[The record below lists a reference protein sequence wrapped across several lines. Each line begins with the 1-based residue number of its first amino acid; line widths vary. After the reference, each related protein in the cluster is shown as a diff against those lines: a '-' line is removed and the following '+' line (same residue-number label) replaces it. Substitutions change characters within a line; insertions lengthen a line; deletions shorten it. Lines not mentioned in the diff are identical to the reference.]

1 MIDIIQLAAQIG
13 GVGGV
18 LAIIIFF
25 MYRQDRKATEKR
37 LTALLERDQETREAN
52 TKIMAEVFMV
62 LKNIN
67 GKRKR

>member
-1 MIDIIQLAAQIG
+1 MIDIIQIAAQIG
-13 GVGGV
+13 GIGGV

-37 LTALLERDQETREAN
+37 LTVLLERDQETREAN
-52 TKIMAEVFMV
+52 TRIMAEVFMV